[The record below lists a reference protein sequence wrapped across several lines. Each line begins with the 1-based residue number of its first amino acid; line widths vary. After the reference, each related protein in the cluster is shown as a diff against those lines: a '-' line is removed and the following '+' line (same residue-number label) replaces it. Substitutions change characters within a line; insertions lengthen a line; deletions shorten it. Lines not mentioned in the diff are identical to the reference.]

1 MEMINNEYWLDYAKK
16 EVDNSVTSVNDA
28 AAKLEKMV
36 LWFWS
41 LYTASFTIGVS
52 INAIDAPTW
61 VLILLASPIVL
72 LIMTYWLCV
81 WAQLPI
87 LSHHP
92 YDPRVPVEI
101 IKAYNFGQLK
111 KDRHLRFAQT
121 LSLVAALFLGIALF
135 SFSFVHK
142 KEATVMNALY
152 NASKNTILISGTLP
166 KNTLVNTYIDSVDRE
181 GNKKEFYVNSFLVQD
196 NGVLNINVPVNDPP
210 KEVVV
215 STFWKDNN
223 VEKGFTQ
230 KLRK

>member
-1 MEMINNEYWLDYAKK
+1 MEMINNEYWLEYAKK
-16 EVDNSVTSVNDA
+16 SVDTSVTSINDA

-41 LYTASFTIGVS
+41 IYTASFTIGVS
-52 INAIDAPTW
+52 INVIEAPTF
-61 VLILLASPIVL
+61 VLVLLASPIAL

-87 LSHHP
+87 MSHHP

-101 IKAYNFGQLK
+101 IKSYNYGQLK
-111 KDRHLRFAQT
+111 KDSHMRLALV
-121 LSLVAALFLGIALF
+121 LSFLSALFLATALF

-142 KEATVMNALY
+142 KEPAVMNALY
-152 NASKNTILISGTLP
+152 NATKSSIVISGTLP
-166 KNTLVNTYIDSVDRE
+166 KNTLVNTYIDSVDIT
-181 GNKKEFYVNSFLVQD
+181 GDKTQFYSNTYLVQN
-196 NGVLNINVPVNDPP
+196 NGILNINVPVKTPP
-210 KEVVV
+210 REIIV
-215 STFWKDNN
+215 STFWKDDN

>member
-1 MEMINNEYWLDYAKK
+1 MEMINNEYWLEYAKK
-16 EVDNSVTSVNDA
+16 SVDTSVTSINDA

-52 INAIDAPTW
+52 INAIEAPTF
-61 VLILLASPIVL
+61 VLVLLATPIAL

-81 WAQLPI
+81 WVQLPI
-87 LSHHP
+87 MSHHP

-101 IKAYNFGQLK
+101 IKSFNYGHLK
-111 KDRHLRFAQT
+111 KDKHMRLALV
-121 LSLVAALFLGIALF
+121 LSFLSALFLATALF

-142 KEATVMNALY
+142 KEPAVMNALY
-152 NASKNTILISGTLP
+152 NATKSSIVISGTLP
-166 KNTLVNTYIDSVDRE
+166 KNTLVNTYIDSVDIT
-181 GNKKEFYVNSFLVQD
+181 GDKTQFFSNTYLVQS
-196 NGVLNINVPVNDPP
+196 NGILNINVPVKTPP
-210 KEVVV
+210 REIIV
-215 STFWKDNN
+215 STFWKDDN

>member
-1 MEMINNEYWLDYAKK
+1 MEMINNEYWLSYAKK
-16 EVDNSVTSVNDA
+16 DVDNSVTSINDA

-52 INAIDAPTW
+52 INLIDAPVW
-61 VLILLASPIVL
+61 VLILLASPIAM

-101 IKAYNFGQLK
+101 LKAFNYGQIK
-111 KDRHLRFAQT
+111 KDRHMRFALV
-121 LSLVAALFLGIALF
+121 LSFISALFLAIALF

-152 NASKNTILISGTLP
+152 NETKSTIVISGTLP
-166 KNTLVNTYIDSVDRE
+166 KNTLVNTYIDSVDVK
-181 GNKKEFYVNSFLVQD
+181 GNKTEFYANTFVVQE
-196 NGVLNINVPVNDPP
+196 NGILNINVPVKTPP
-210 KEVVV
+210 REVVV
-215 STFWKDNN
+215 STFWKDDKI
-223 VEKGFTQ
+223 EKGYTQ
-230 KLRK
+230 KLKK